1 LDDTKDV
8 IKQYEQQ
15 NLTLRNENQKLNYR
29 YQMLMNK
36 HKIKTIDTEN
46 HSDINSSKIITTS
59 EQSI

>member
-1 LDDTKDV
+1 
-8 IKQYEQQ
+8 
-15 NLTLRNENQKLNYR
+15 
-29 YQMLMNK
+29 MLMNK